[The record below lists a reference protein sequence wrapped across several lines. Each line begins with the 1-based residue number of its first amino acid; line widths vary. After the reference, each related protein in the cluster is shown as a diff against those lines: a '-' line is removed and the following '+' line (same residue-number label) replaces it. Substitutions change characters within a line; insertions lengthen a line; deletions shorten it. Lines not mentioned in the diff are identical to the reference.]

1 MRGGLAGRYIA
12 RVRPGLVL
20 RNGALQRPN
29 GDAGPPRPRRSGT
42 AGPRRRRYRAA
53 FSPHHDRARRGG
65 LRGRR
70 LDRLAGPPGN
80 LDADTATRLA
90 DPVWLP
96 GRARRAGEDNGRG
109 NREETVKH
117 RARHSGESEEAA
129 ARPAKARIANRR
141 RMPVDRR
148 LTVLRR
154 LRRPSAGGSLGLR
167 QEQRGTSMRQQVNPH
182 EAAALVVVT
191 TMGPGA

>member
-1 MRGGLAGRYIA
+1 M
-12 RVRPGLVL
+12 VMQV
-20 RNGALQRPN
+20 
-29 GDAGPPRPRRSGT
+29 
-42 AGPRRRRYRAA
+42 
-53 FSPHHDRARRGG
+53 
-65 LRGRR
+65 LRGRGGAEPQAQGVAGTA
-70 LDRLAGPPGN
+70 LPLARTMTGQGAVGFEDAGWIGLLTPGN